1 MLGGF
6 SRTNLPVQRYL
17 ALLVLPWGAMLLLA
31 VAVLWPYL
39 AWFQDTVE
47 SLQDEQLPGV
57 LEAQRTRTN
66 LNVLR
71 KQLAII
77 YLAEAPAERR
87 RARLQAQALLA
98 GMGHDPSPAASAA
111 VAMEPRVR
119 QLYDACMAA
128 DRALSRLH
136 RGEMELLLAVS
147 RLEQLSGRQL
157 AGAVIFSHTGKDG
170 MRHGRKAF
178 EEMRRLLAP
187 VAALCDSA
195 ADDESAGA
203 CEAYGQRW
211 GALSVAW
218 EARLAAN
225 ERAYVLWQELENEL
239 LRLINVISSRELQ
252 RSLEEAESLSDAT
265 DYIVWS
271 VFVFTLGLLAFLLVL
286 VLLLRRD
293 LLRPLVGIAGN
304 LSRLRDGQQ
313 PEPIAPV
320 RIAELQEVAD
330 IVPDL
335 GGYLGSL
342 KEHSSRLEKEK
353 AAYSRM
359 SLMDSL
365 TAIPNRRAFD
375 LRLADLA
382 DRRRPVGL
390 IMLDVDMFKVYND
403 TLGHQ
408 EGDACLRRVAQ
419 TMRDCLR
426 GGEKEIFRYGGE
438 EFGVVLEDVPRE
450 AALQVAE
457 RLRRA
462 VERLALPHPGNPQ
475 TGLVTISLGVAA
487 VTELTEDNLAC
498 LLDAADH
505 ALYAAKKNGRNRV
518 ADAAEGVCSGGEDE
532 PAPAGAGTEKS
543 ACLAHDDRL

>member
-1 MLGGF
+1 MIGGF

-39 AWFQDTVE
+39 AWFRDTVE

-57 LEAQRTRTN
+57 LETQRTRTN

-98 GMGHDPSPAASAA
+98 GMAHDPSPVAPAA
-111 VAMEPRVR
+111 VGMGPRVR

-128 DRALSRLH
+128 DRALSVLH
-136 RGEMELLLAVS
+136 RSEMELMLAVS
-147 RLEQLSGRQL
+147 RLEQVSGQQL
-157 AGAVIFSHTGKDG
+157 AGAMIFSHTGKDG
-170 MRHGRKAF
+170 VRHGREAY

-187 VAALCDSA
+187 ATALCA
-195 ADDESAGA
+195 GATGGGA
-203 CEAYGQRW
+203 CEVYGQSWRS
-211 GALSVAW
+211 LSAAW

-225 ERAYVLWQELENEL
+225 ERAHALWQEQENEL

-252 RSLEEAESLSDAT
+252 RSLEEAESLSEAT

-320 RIAELQEVAD
+320 RIAELQVVAD

-342 KEHSSRLEKEK
+342 KEHSSRLEEEK

-382 DRRRPVGL
+382 DRRRPVSL

-426 GGEKEIFRYGGE
+426 GGDREIFRYGGE
-438 EFGVVLEDVPRE
+438 EFAVVLEDVPRE

-487 VTELTEDNLAC
+487 APELTADA
-498 LLDAADH
+498 LLRLLEAADH
-505 ALYAAKKNGRNRV
+505 ALYAAKKQGRNRV
-518 ADAAEGVCSGGEDE
+518 AGAAEGVRAAGEDGA
-532 PAPAGAGTEKS
+532 APAGAGTEKS
-543 ACLAHDDRL
+543 ACLAPHDRL